1 MYSGSGV
8 GGGGGVGGG
17 VGDFGGGGVRVR
29 GGLGGVNY
37 PRVNTMQYRV
47 ERDLRNCRFWG
58 RGRSNELLQLER
70 NNLPLCGEKY
80 II

>member
-8 GGGGGVGGG
+8 GGGGGG

-47 ERDLRNCRFWG
+47 ERDSRSRFW
-58 RGRSNELLQLER
+58 RSNKLLKLER
-70 NNLPLCGEKY
+70 NDLPLWRKVYNMSHE
-80 II
+80 I